1 MANIILDWWHALESW
16 LTSPE
21 GQTILTTVALPF
33 VAILTA
39 GLLAVL
45 IARAS
50 STRVMRHRDNSE
62 KAAAIAGLLAVCRR
76 VTIWTSLSSA
86 ERDHLDYQI
95 TESTVRLRLLP
106 IAGADLAA
114 EWSQHMITAIKRN
127 SAALIDDA
135 EKGLADL
142 ENGLILWYR
151 RPGSAKKQFKN
162 EIAYLRMGTSELD
175 RELVARQKQWQAGQD
190 GRTTAA
196 AAPTSIAPVKPVSA
210 AAPVKS
216 AFGDIEELIAGAPKV
231 QEDPIPK
238 AS

>member
-1 MANIILDWWHALESW
+1 MIQEWWQTLVGWLNSEAGIALM
-16 LTSPE
+16 
-21 GQTILTTVALPF
+21 TTVALPF
-33 VAILTA
+33 AAILTA

-76 VTIWTSLSSA
+76 VTVWTSLSSA

-106 IAGADLAA
+106 IGGADLAA
-114 EWSQHMITAIKRN
+114 EWSQYMISTIKRN
-127 SAALIDDA
+127 SAALIDEA

-142 ENGLILWYR
+142 ENGLITWYR
-151 RPGSAKKQFKN
+151 RPGAAKKQFKN
-162 EIAYLRMGTSELD
+162 EIGYLRMDTVSLD
-175 RELVARQKQWQAGQD
+175 RELIARQKQWQAAQD
-190 GRTTAA
+190 GKAAVASVGA
-196 AAPTSIAPVKPVSA
+196 AAPPTTPFGNIDELIGGAPTV
-210 AAPVKS
+210 AAPS
-216 AFGDIEELIAGAPKV
+216 I
-231 QEDPIPK
+231 QK

>member
-1 MANIILDWWHALESW
+1 MILEWWQAFVRW
-16 LTSPE
+16 LGTAGAQE
-21 GQTILTTVALPF
+21 LLTTVVLPF

-50 STRVMRHRDNSE
+50 STRLMHHRDKSE

-76 VTIWTSLSSA
+76 VTVWTSLSSV

-106 IAGADLAA
+106 IGGADLAA
-114 EWSQHMITAIKRN
+114 EWSQAMIVQIKRN
-127 SAALIDDA
+127 SAALIDEA
-135 EKGLADL
+135 ERGLTEL

-151 RPGSAKKQFKN
+151 KPRLAKKQFTT
-162 EIAYLRMGTSELD
+162 ELPYLRTEVTALD
-175 RELVARQKQWQAGQD
+175 HDLVARQKQWQASQD
-190 GRTTAA
+190 G
-196 AAPTSIAPVKPVSA
+196 
-210 AAPVKS
+210 KS
-216 AFGDIEELIAGAPKV
+216 APIVPATSTSTPAPASTDATAPFGNIDELIAGAPTV
-231 QEDPIPK
+231 AQNSVPK

>member
-1 MANIILDWWHALESW
+1 MILQWWNALVDW
-16 LTSPE
+16 LTSP
-21 GQTILTTVALPF
+21 GAQALLTTVALPF
-33 VAILTA
+33 AAILTA

-114 EWSQHMITAIKRN
+114 EWSQLMITAIKRN

-151 RPGSAKKQFKN
+151 HPATAKKQFRN
-162 EIAYLRMGTSELD
+162 EIAYLRMDSGSLD
-175 RELVARQKQWQAGQD
+175 RDLLSRQRQWQATQD
-190 GRTTAA
+190 GRTATVD
-196 AAPTSIAPVKPVSA
+196 AAPA
-210 AAPVKS
+210 ATP
-216 AFGDIEELIAGAPKV
+216 FGNLDELIAGGTPTQSYPSV
-231 QEDPIPK
+231 QK

>member
-1 MANIILDWWHALESW
+1 MILEWWQALVDWLN
-16 LTSPE
+16 SPE
-21 GQTILTTVALPF
+21 AQTILTTVALPF
-33 VAILTA
+33 AAILTA

-50 STRVMRHRDNSE
+50 STRVMRHRDNEE

-106 IAGADLAA
+106 IGGADLAA
-114 EWSQHMITAIKRN
+114 EWAQSMITTIKRH
-127 SAALIDDA
+127 SAALIDEA
-135 EKGLADL
+135 EKGLSDL

-151 RPGSAKKQFKN
+151 HPGAAKRQFKN
-162 EIAYLRMGTSELD
+162 EIPYLRMDSSSLD
-175 RELVARQKQWQAGQD
+175 HDLIARQKQWQAAQD
-190 GRTTAA
+190 GKASVAA
-196 AAPTSIAPVKPVSA
+196 VSA
-210 AAPVKS
+210 AAPVTS
-216 AFGDIEELIAGAPKV
+216 PFGDIDQLIAGAPTV
-231 QEDPIPK
+231 AQPAPPIQR

>member
-1 MANIILDWWHALESW
+1 MILDWWRALVDW
-16 LTSPE
+16 LSSAPA
-21 GQTILTTVALPF
+21 QTLLTTVALPF
-33 VAILTA
+33 AAILTA

-62 KAAAIAGLLAVCRR
+62 KAAAISGLLAVCRR

-114 EWSQHMITAIKRN
+114 EWAQLMIGTIKRN
-127 SAALIDDA
+127 SAALVDEA

-151 RPGSAKKQFKN
+151 RPGAAKRQFKT
-162 EIAYLRMGTSELD
+162 EIAYLRMDSSSLD
-175 RELVARQKQWQAGQD
+175 RELVARQKQWQAAQD
-190 GRTTAA
+190 GKTA
-196 AAPTSIAPVKPVSA
+196 SVSA
-210 AAPVKS
+210 AAP
-216 AFGDIEELIAGAPKV
+216 ATTPFGNLDELIAGAPAATQPIQPV
-231 QEDPIPK
+231 QR

>member
-1 MANIILDWWHALESW
+1 MIIEWWQAFVRW
-16 LTSPE
+16 LNTAGAQE
-21 GQTILTTVALPF
+21 LLTTVVLPF

-50 STRVMRHRDNSE
+50 STRLMHHRDKSE

-114 EWSQHMITAIKRN
+114 EWSQSMISTIKRN
-127 SAALIDDA
+127 SAALIDEA
-135 EKGLADL
+135 ERGLTDL

-151 RPGSAKKQFKN
+151 RPALAKKQFKN
-162 EIAYLRMGTSELD
+162 ELPYLRNDITSLD
-175 RELVARQKQWQAGQD
+175 HDLIARQKQWQATQD
-190 GRTTAA
+190 GKVAA
-196 AAPTSIAPVKPVSA
+196 VVPAAPTAEQNATAP
-210 AAPVKS
+210 
-216 AFGDIEELIAGAPKV
+216 FGNIDELIAGAPTIAQDSV
-231 QEDPIPK
+231 PK

>member
-1 MANIILDWWHALESW
+1 MILEWWQAFVRW
-16 LTSPE
+16 LGTAGAQE
-21 GQTILTTVALPF
+21 LLTTVVLPF

-50 STRVMRHRDNSE
+50 STRLMHHRDKSE

-76 VTIWTSLSSA
+76 VTVWTSLSSA

-114 EWSQHMITAIKRN
+114 EWSQSMIQSIKRN
-127 SAALIDDA
+127 SAALIDEA
-135 EKGLADL
+135 ERGLTDL

-151 RPGSAKKQFKN
+151 RPGLAKKQFKN
-162 EIAYLRMGTSELD
+162 ELPYLRNDVTSLD
-175 RELVARQKQWQAGQD
+175 HDLIARQKQWQAAQD
-190 GRTTAA
+190 GKTAQISP
-196 AAPTSIAPVKPVSA
+196 AAP
-210 AAPVKS
+210 AAPAEQS
-216 AFGDIEELIAGAPKV
+216 ATAPFGNIDELIAGAPTV
-231 QEDPIPK
+231 AQDSVPK

>member
-1 MANIILDWWHALESW
+1 MIIEWWQALVRW
-16 LTSPE
+16 LNTAD
-21 GQTILTTVALPF
+21 GQTILTTVVLPF

-50 STRVMRHRDNSE
+50 STRLMHHRDKSE
-62 KAAAIAGLLAVCRR
+62 KAAAISGLLAVCRR

-114 EWSQHMITAIKRN
+114 EWSQAMVSAIKRN
-127 SAALIDDA
+127 SAALIDEAD
-135 EKGLADL
+135 KGLADL

-151 RPGSAKKQFKN
+151 RPGVAKKQFKT
-162 EIAYLRMGTSELD
+162 ELPYLRTDVTSLD
-175 RELVARQKQWQAGQD
+175 HDLIARQKQWQATQD
-190 GRTTAA
+190 GKTTAA
-196 AAPTSIAPVKPVSA
+196 PAATVAPKSDLSA
-210 AAPVKS
+210 TAP
-216 AFGDIEELIAGAPKV
+216 FGNIDELIAGAPTIASDTV
-231 QEDPIPK
+231 QK

>member
-1 MANIILDWWHALESW
+1 MILEWWQALVRW
-16 LTSPE
+16 LNTAG
-21 GQTILTTVALPF
+21 GQEFLTTVALPF

-50 STRVMRHRDNSE
+50 STRLMRHRDNSE

-114 EWSQHMITAIKRN
+114 EWSQSMVSTIKRN
-127 SAALIDDA
+127 SAALIDEA

-151 RPGSAKKQFKN
+151 RPGLAKKQFKT
-162 EIAYLRMGTSELD
+162 ELPYLTIESTSLD
-175 RELVARQKQWQAGQD
+175 HDLVARQKQWQAAQD
-190 GRTTAA
+190 GKAAA
-196 AAPTSIAPVKPVSA
+196 AAPSVV
-210 AAPVKS
+210 
-216 AFGDIEELIAGAPKV
+216 
-231 QEDPIPK
+231 
-238 AS
+238 ASTID

>member
-1 MANIILDWWHALESW
+1 MILEWWHALTGW
-16 LTSPE
+16 LSSPE
-21 GQTILTTVALPF
+21 GQTLMTTVALPF
-33 VAILTA
+33 VAILAA

-106 IAGADLAA
+106 IGGADLAA
-114 EWSQHMITAIKRN
+114 EWSQLMIAAIKRN
-127 SAALIDDA
+127 SAALVDEA
-135 EKGLADL
+135 EKALSDL

-151 RPGSAKKQFKN
+151 RPGAAKKQFKN
-162 EIAYLRMGTSELD
+162 EIAYLRMDTTSLD
-175 RELVARQKQWQAGQD
+175 RELVARQKQWQAAQD
-190 GRTTAA
+190 GRADYVPVTAA
-196 AAPTSIAPVKPVSA
+196 DPETSP
-210 AAPVKS
+210 
-216 AFGDIEELIAGAPKV
+216 FQNLDELIAGAP
-231 QEDPIPK
+231 QPAPAADSIPK

>member
-1 MANIILDWWHALESW
+1 MIIEWWQAFVRW
-16 LTSPE
+16 LNTAGAQE
-21 GQTILTTVALPF
+21 LLTTVVLPF

-50 STRVMRHRDNSE
+50 STRLMHHRDKSE

-114 EWSQHMITAIKRN
+114 EWSQSMISTIKRN
-127 SAALIDDA
+127 SAALIDEA
-135 EKGLADL
+135 ERGLTDL

-151 RPGSAKKQFKN
+151 RPALAKKQFKN
-162 EIAYLRMGTSELD
+162 ELPYLRNDITSLD
-175 RELVARQKQWQAGQD
+175 HDLIARQKQWQATQD
-190 GRTTAA
+190 GKVAA
-196 AAPTSIAPVKPVSA
+196 VVPAAPAAEQNATAP
-210 AAPVKS
+210 
-216 AFGDIEELIAGAPKV
+216 FGNIDELIAGAPTIAQDSV
-231 QEDPIPK
+231 PK

>member
-1 MANIILDWWHALESW
+1 MNLQAEAYGATMILEWWQALVKW
-16 LTSPE
+16 LTSAD
-21 GQTILTTVALPF
+21 GQKILVTVVLPAA
-33 VAILTA
+33 AILVA
-39 GLLAVL
+39 GLLAAL

-50 STRVMRHRDNSE
+50 STRLMRHRDNSE

-76 VTIWTSLSSA
+76 VTIWASLGSA

-106 IAGADLAA
+106 ITGADLAA
-114 EWSQHMITAIKRN
+114 EWSQLMVSAMKRN

-151 RPGSAKKQFKN
+151 RPGAAKKQFKT
-162 EIAYLRMGTSELD
+162 EIDYLRMDSGSLD
-175 RELVARQKQWQAGQD
+175 RELISRQRQWQATQD
-190 GRTTAA
+190 GRTAGVDA
-196 AAPTSIAPVKPVSA
+196 AAPETTP
-210 AAPVKS
+210 
-216 AFGDIEELIAGAPKV
+216 FGNIDELITGGAATQVLPSA
-231 QEDPIPK
+231 QK

>member
-1 MANIILDWWHALESW
+1 MIIDWWQAFVRW
-16 LTSPE
+16 LNTAGAQE
-21 GQTILTTVALPF
+21 LLTTVVLPF

-50 STRVMRHRDNSE
+50 STRLMHHRDKSE

-114 EWSQHMITAIKRN
+114 EWSQSMISTIKRN
-127 SAALIDDA
+127 SAALIDEA
-135 EKGLADL
+135 ERGLTDL

-151 RPGSAKKQFKN
+151 RPALAKKQFKN
-162 EIAYLRMGTSELD
+162 ELPYLRNDITSLD
-175 RELVARQKQWQAGQD
+175 HDLIARQKQWQATQD
-190 GRTTAA
+190 GKVAA
-196 AAPTSIAPVKPVSA
+196 VVPAAPTAEQNATAP
-210 AAPVKS
+210 
-216 AFGDIEELIAGAPKV
+216 FGNIDELIAGAPTIAQDSV
-231 QEDPIPK
+231 PK